1 MSTRAFRSGVV
12 SEVVQWAA
20 AEFPELPIIY
30 ENGPVPDE
38 DKIGPIWLDVSIR
51 WYGAQT
57 KNVGEFAAGRHTGV
71 VSAQVFARE
80 GSGTAKVDDILD
92 SLTRF
97 LATKRIGSGIVM
109 FPEHNTPN
117 TAQGWYKSGL
127 MFPFWLDII
136 QT

>member
-12 SEVVQWAA
+12 SEVVKWAA
-20 AEFPELPIIY
+20 AEFPALPVIY

-127 MFPFWLDII
+127 MFPFWLDI
-136 QT
+136 TR

>member
-12 SEVVQWAA
+12 SEVVKWAA
-20 AEFPELPIIY
+20 AEFPALPIIY

-38 DKIGPIWLDVSIR
+38 DKIGPIWLDISIR

-127 MFPFWLDII
+127 MFPFWLDI
-136 QT
+136 TR

>member
-12 SEVVQWAA
+12 SEVVKWAA
-20 AEFPELPIIY
+20 SEFPELPIIY

-38 DKIGPIWLDVSIR
+38 DKIGPIWLDISIR

-117 TAQGWYKSGL
+117 TARGWYKSGL
-127 MFPFWLDII
+127 MFPFWLDI
-136 QT
+136 TR

>member
-20 AEFPELPIIY
+20 AEFPALPIIY

-38 DKIGPIWLDVSIR
+38 DKIGPIWLDISIR

-127 MFPFWLDII
+127 MFPFWLDI
-136 QT
+136 TR